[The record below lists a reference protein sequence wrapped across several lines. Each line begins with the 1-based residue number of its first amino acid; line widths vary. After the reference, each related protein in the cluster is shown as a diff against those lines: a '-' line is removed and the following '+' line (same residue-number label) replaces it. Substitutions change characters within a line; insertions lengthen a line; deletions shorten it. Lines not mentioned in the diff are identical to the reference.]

1 MSSSAAPR
9 REALRVA
16 LQVALIAVAAVAIEV
31 FVFNFRFFESRS
43 WSPVEPTSS
52 VELAAG
58 DAASD
63 GSAQARAALEFL
75 FEGGADVNDLVLSG
89 SVDGLTSFSIYVR
102 DEGNELYYL
111 AGTQVFEGGEAH
123 VRLHPGGEV
132 SAVRLEVE
140 GAAADAALPDVSVR
154 FNVPVPFS
162 FGAFRCALV
171 LGLLLVVYLAG
182 CCGPLLRTPLRRRHV
197 AIVAAAGVV
206 AVCALTYRFH
216 TPLALQPYY
225 EHQYFELSQALAQGH
240 VYLDAVPSEELV
252 SLSNPYD
259 TALRNS
265 LGIDYLW
272 DHAYFEGRYYVYF
285 GILPALLFHLPWYL
299 LTGGELPNWA
309 VVMVMSAV
317 FAAGVAFCLEAV
329 FLHERKRP
337 SVAAFFGLYAAAML
351 CSYIVNACC
360 GADMY
365 CTPIVTAL
373 ACAAWGVTFW
383 LRATTPREA
392 GHAREEG
399 VRLGWGVAGSALMAL
414 ITLARPQLL
423 LLCVLGI
430 PLIIPALRREP
441 TPARAAGRL
450 AIVLVPFAL
459 AFAAA
464 GAYNYARFGSPLDF
478 GANYNLTNND
488 MTVRGWNVDRTVEGL
503 LSYLVQP
510 PRLTFAPLSIET
522 ATPLVQYF
530 GVSIMGV
537 LPGGLLLVAPALLTI
552 PLWLA
557 RPRSGRGSTRGM
569 SVLLVLVA
577 VVIAAFDA
585 NGAGVLT
592 RYYLDFGFIFAL
604 ALFFAAAHAWDE
616 GLYLAPREVLGS
628 AELRLRATDRLV
640 WLAALAVTCLMSIVW
655 LCVKTGL

>member
-1 MSSSAAPR
+1 MNSSSAPR

-16 LQVALIAVAAVAIEV
+16 LQAALIAIAAIAIEV

-43 WSPVEPTSS
+43 WSPVEPASS

-63 GSAQARAALEFL
+63 GSTQVRPALEFL
-75 FEGGADVNDLVLSG
+75 FDDGAGINDLVLSG
-89 SVDGLTSFSIYVR
+89 LVDGATSFSIYVR

-111 AGTQVFEGGEAH
+111 AGTQVFEGGEAY
-123 VRLHPGGEV
+123 VRLHPGGKV

-140 GAAADAALPDVSVR
+140 GAAADTALPDVAVR
-154 FNVPVPFS
+154 FNVPVPLS
-162 FGAFRCALV
+162 FGIFRCALV

-182 CCGPLLRTPLRRRHV
+182 CCGPLLRTSLRRRHV
-197 AIVAAAGVV
+197 AIIAAVGVV

-216 TPLALQPYY
+216 TPLALQPYN

-240 VYLDAVPSEELV
+240 VYLDAVPSRELV

-272 DHAYFEGRYYVYF
+272 DHAYFEGHYYVYF

-299 LTGGELPNWA
+299 LTGGELPNWV
-309 VVMVMSAV
+309 VVMIMSAV

-329 FLHERKRP
+329 FLHESKRP
-337 SVAAFFGLYAAAML
+337 SVAVFFGLYAAAMF

-360 GADMY
+360 GPDMY

-373 ACAAWGVTFW
+373 ACAAWGITFW

-392 GHAREEG
+392 GQGQEG
-399 VRLGWGVAGSALMAL
+399 VRLGWGMAGSALMAL

-423 LLCVLGI
+423 LLCVLGV

-441 TPARAAGRL
+441 TPGRAASRL
-450 AIVLVPFAL
+450 AIVLVPFVL
-459 AFAAA
+459 AFAVA
-464 GAYNYARFGSPLDF
+464 GAYNYARFGSLLDF

-503 LSYLVQP
+503 LSYLFQF
-510 PRLTFAPLSIET
+510 PRLTVSPLSIEA
-522 ATPLVQYF
+522 ATPLIQYF
-530 GVSIMGV
+530 GVSVTGM
-537 LPGGLLLVAPALLTI
+537 LPGGILLVVPALLTI

-557 RPRSGRGSTRGM
+557 RPRSGNGSTRGM
-569 SVLLVLVA
+569 GILLVLVA

-616 GLYLAPREVLGS
+616 GLYLAPSEKLGS

-655 LCVKTGL
+655 LCVKTGM